1 MSHSYRHGRPTI
13 GVLAGWQFYWT
24 ATPLSYLSPI
34 YRGIRSAAH
43 DLGCNLLLS
52 CGMGTSA
59 IPTDPLRP
67 AWPDLS
73 SDTDFVPIG
82 PWNTDGLIAV
92 NPLHSAA
99 RSAYLQDLIA
109 ADHPVIFIG
118 AGEHGPSLV
127 ADNHTG
133 LSEAMRHL
141 VEHGHQRIAFIA
153 GSEDDLDGDS
163 GDRLRAYQAAVQTY
177 RLANQPE
184 LIAYGRHVID
194 GGYAAMQQ
202 ILTSGVAFTAVMAS
216 NDESALGAMR
226 ALREAGQRIPQ
237 DVAIIGFDDR
247 AESAIHSP
255 PLSSVRVPLF
265 RLGYQAVEF
274 MLQRLAGRPIP
285 DRVKV
290 PIRLIA
296 RQSCGCDYSSATYR
310 ADNQLAVYLHSID
323 PAARQGQVARA
334 MTESILIETRH
345 FGAGDVK
352 AVCQR
357 LVHAFVSAGMDFQA
371 ALNDILDHYAATG
384 EDMHLWQQAIS
395 ILSDAAPELLPDWEH
410 SAIRQQVRERLDQAR
425 TTISA
430 GLQRQYQQHVFDQQW
445 QRDRLG
451 LLTAHLLQAL
461 DESQIYEVM
470 AQHLPEMNIP
480 RAGLGLYEPEGDDP
494 VAWSVLRT
502 IPTSAP
508 ATPLAAHFRT
518 RQFPPADL
526 FPPDRPFSQA
536 LLPLVNQSGPAGFV
550 AFDTAQLDLYGVIV
564 QQLEAALNTVRLYR
578 EAMEGR
584 RLAEEANH
592 LKSRFLSTV
601 SHELRTP
608 LNLVVGLSELVLKE
622 SDESGQALPAAY
634 RQDIERIHLGA
645 QHLGYLIGDVL
656 DLASSDAGQLRLT
669 NDLVDLSETL
679 HMVAATGHQL
689 AYDKGLAWYASLPE
703 SGPWVWGDRTRLRQI
718 ALNLIGNAVKF
729 TAQGE
734 VRLTV
739 EANAESV
746 TVSISDTGLGIPS
759 DEQRLIFDEFRQS
772 ERSSGRGYGGL
783 GLGLAI
789 CKRLIEL
796 HGGSIGV
803 RSSGEEGAG
812 STFYFTLPIVPPP
825 ANQTR
830 RPVTLPFTEHSVL
843 LLTNR
848 SGSGERLHEHLSQHG
863 FDVHLAW
870 IDETPDWM
878 SRLSAE
884 PPGVIVLDVSLVP
897 RQGWEILKALKG
909 NPLTQGIPILFY
921 SLTQDNGS
929 VLEFDYLTKPIGLAD
944 LTQALDQQWL
954 TVGSI
959 ASEKTILIVDDDPNT
974 VEMHAR
980 MVLSHSTAHHVL
992 KARNGREALEI
1003 LQREPADLVL
1013 LDLMMPEL
1021 DGFGVLKAMRERPA
1035 TRDIPV
1041 IVLTGQVLTESDMA
1055 RLNRGVATVLGKG
1068 LFSVEETLAHVDT
1081 ALERKRKLSVEAQR
1095 LVRQAMA
1102 YLHEHYAEPISRDD
1116 VARHVGLSDDYLTTC
1131 FRKELGM
1138 APIAYLN
1145 RYRVNQAKQLL
1156 TETQQSITAIALEV
1170 GFSDSGYFGRVF
1182 RRETGLSPE
1191 AYRHGHS
1198 Q

>member
-345 FGAGDVK
+345 FGAGDVQ

-357 LVHAFVSAGMDFQA
+357 LVHAFVSAWMDFQA

-395 ILSDAAPELLPDWEH
+395 ILSDAAPELLPDW
-410 SAIRQQVRERLDQAR
+410 
-425 TTISA
+425 
-430 GLQRQYQQHVFDQQW
+430 
-445 QRDRLG
+445 
-451 LLTAHLLQAL
+451 
-461 DESQIYEVM
+461 
-470 AQHLPEMNIP
+470 
-480 RAGLGLYEPEGDDP
+480 
-494 VAWSVLRT
+494 
-502 IPTSAP
+502 
-508 ATPLAAHFRT
+508 
-518 RQFPPADL
+518 
-526 FPPDRPFSQA
+526 
-536 LLPLVNQSGPAGFV
+536 
-550 AFDTAQLDLYGVIV
+550 
-564 QQLEAALNTVRLYR
+564 
-578 EAMEGR
+578 
-584 RLAEEANH
+584 
-592 LKSRFLSTV
+592 
-601 SHELRTP
+601 
-608 LNLVVGLSELVLKE
+608 
-622 SDESGQALPAAY
+622 
-634 RQDIERIHLGA
+634 
-645 QHLGYLIGDVL
+645 
-656 DLASSDAGQLRLT
+656 
-669 NDLVDLSETL
+669 
-679 HMVAATGHQL
+679 
-689 AYDKGLAWYASLPE
+689 
-703 SGPWVWGDRTRLRQI
+703 
-718 ALNLIGNAVKF
+718 
-729 TAQGE
+729 
-734 VRLTV
+734 
-739 EANAESV
+739 
-746 TVSISDTGLGIPS
+746 
-759 DEQRLIFDEFRQS
+759 
-772 ERSSGRGYGGL
+772 
-783 GLGLAI
+783 
-789 CKRLIEL
+789 
-796 HGGSIGV
+796 
-803 RSSGEEGAG
+803 
-812 STFYFTLPIVPPP
+812 
-825 ANQTR
+825 
-830 RPVTLPFTEHSVL
+830 
-843 LLTNR
+843 
-848 SGSGERLHEHLSQHG
+848 
-863 FDVHLAW
+863 
-870 IDETPDWM
+870 
-878 SRLSAE
+878 
-884 PPGVIVLDVSLVP
+884 
-897 RQGWEILKALKG
+897 
-909 NPLTQGIPILFY
+909 
-921 SLTQDNGS
+921 
-929 VLEFDYLTKPIGLAD
+929 
-944 LTQALDQQWL
+944 
-954 TVGSI
+954 
-959 ASEKTILIVDDDPNT
+959 
-974 VEMHAR
+974 
-980 MVLSHSTAHHVL
+980 
-992 KARNGREALEI
+992 
-1003 LQREPADLVL
+1003 
-1013 LDLMMPEL
+1013 
-1021 DGFGVLKAMRERPA
+1021 
-1035 TRDIPV
+1035 
-1041 IVLTGQVLTESDMA
+1041 
-1055 RLNRGVATVLGKG
+1055 
-1068 LFSVEETLAHVDT
+1068 
-1081 ALERKRKLSVEAQR
+1081 
-1095 LVRQAMA
+1095 
-1102 YLHEHYAEPISRDD
+1102 
-1116 VARHVGLSDDYLTTC
+1116 
-1131 FRKELGM
+1131 
-1138 APIAYLN
+1138 
-1145 RYRVNQAKQLL
+1145 
-1156 TETQQSITAIALEV
+1156 
-1170 GFSDSGYFGRVF
+1170 
-1182 RRETGLSPE
+1182 
-1191 AYRHGHS
+1191 
-1198 Q
+1198 